1 MCNDGTDGYAM
12 QRWNC
17 VEAQHSMAMERNRAY
32 LSTLSHSPF
41 EFINNFVVVLFLIRL
56 MNSTFLDTYCM
67 RNISNYCRCLWTEQ
81 MYFFF
86 SFRKWEEFFPPANF
100 VCQFSS
106 PSFCF
111 IFGCAHSNFAEK
123 NENYIL
129 FSLHTIQQKRECFSY
144 DLKSDQNFFAF
155 GKPIFVIH
163 LFVIN

>member
-1 MCNDGTDGYAM
+1 MCNDGTDGDAM

-86 SFRKWEEFFPPANF
+86 HFENEKSFSLRQILFANF
-100 VCQFSS
+100 LLRVFASFSVAHI
-106 PSFCF
+106 PILQKKMKI
-111 IFGCAHSNFAEK
+111 IFYSVYIRYNK
-123 NENYIL
+123 KENV
-129 FSLHTIQQKRECFSY
+129 FPTI
-144 DLKSDQNFFAF
+144 
-155 GKPIFVIH
+155 
-163 LFVIN
+163 